1 MGVSYP
7 VFICIKNKCVD
18 NDQRQVNKEPDL
30 GQSYKNWWFESL
42 LVSRFVCFKFL
53 AERNLRLIWN
63 FYIYMTINKPY
74 KDFIRK
80 SMLSLFNYNTMLGSL
95 PTSEI
100 YELIL
105 SKCCKEM

>member
-7 VFICIKNKCVD
+7 VFICIKNKSAD

-30 GQSYKNWWFESL
+30 AQSYKNWWFESL